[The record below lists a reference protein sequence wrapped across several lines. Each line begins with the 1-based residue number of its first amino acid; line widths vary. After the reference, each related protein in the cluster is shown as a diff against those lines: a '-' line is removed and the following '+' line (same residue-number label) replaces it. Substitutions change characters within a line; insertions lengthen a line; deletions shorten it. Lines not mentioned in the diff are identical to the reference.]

1 MLTFDD
7 ISHAESLI
15 NGSASDVTKWNA
27 FFDLPTNGN
36 SFVIATVS
44 GNSVTLLGGNNIHLR
59 DSLFYV
65 NTVQGNTTLVSI
77 VDSSCIISSGTQG
90 FMCCVSLTTI
100 SLPLLISDNGHFLY
114 GCTSLTTVDLPK
126 LTNSGI
132 FGFGFC
138 TSLTSINLPSLIT
151 TGDYCFYNCT
161 GLYTVNLP
169 FCVNLGSTTG
179 NDYVFGGISGR
190 NITLSV
196 PPALM
201 TCNNGNPDG
210 DIQDFLFN
218 NNSSIISP
226 VISLSFNNITN
237 ADLLIGGS
245 SLDVNVWNTF
255 FDLPNNGNPFIS
267 VSVSGNT
274 VELFGGEGIFLK
286 DSLFDDAGRY
296 GTNLLSFIDYGSI
309 MSTGYDCFGADNNGG
324 CPNLITVVLP
334 SVATLGNY
342 CFLGCFSLT
351 TVDLPSLIVAGQGS
365 FQQCSSLISI
375 NFPSLINIKD
385 YCFYGCTS
393 LININIPACINLGT
407 TTGNN
412 NVFSNINSNI
422 ITLTVPST
430 LMSCDGGLP
439 DGDIVILQ
447 GNNTVTVLTNAL
459 QISMTFVNTRSL
471 TFFIGNDPSDI
482 NAWNTKFNLP
492 TNGNIFTSVIVRGN
506 SVILLG
512 GSNIHLKDNLFNL
525 TLGSNDNGL
534 VSFIDGGCI
543 ISAGNNV
550 FGNQNQ
556 QKANGSL
563 TTINLSALTTA
574 GNDCFSNCFMN
585 YFPPNSF
592 NAPLLE
598 TIGNSCFYYCYN
610 LTSLSLPSL
619 ITAGDESF
627 AILNS
632 LTNLDLPK
640 LTTAGTSCISSCS
653 SLTSLSL
660 PSLITAGYRCLYNNT
675 NLTSYDLPKL
685 TSAGS
690 ECFSGCVALVNANFP
705 SLTTA
710 GNTCFSYCT
719 GLVNINLPSLTTV
732 WDGFFDSCSS
742 LISINLPLCTT
753 LGSTVGYN
761 GVFNGIIGN
770 TITLT
775 IPSALMTCN
784 DGITTFDP
792 DGDIQYL
799 QANNT
804 VTIIQV

>member
-1 MLTFDD
+1 ML
-7 ISHAESLI
+7 
-15 NGSASDVTKWNA
+15 K
-27 FFDLPTNGN
+27 LPR
-36 SFVIATVS
+36 IMPIK
-44 GNSVTLLGGNNIHLR
+44 L
-59 DSLFYV
+59 
-65 NTVQGNTTLVSI
+65 VQ
-77 VDSSCIISSGTQG
+77 
-90 FMCCVSLTTI
+90 TTI
-100 SLPLLISDNGHFLY
+100 EVPKY
-114 GCTSLTTVDLPK
+114 GP
-126 LTNSGI
+126 N
-132 FGFGFC
+132 
-138 TSLTSINLPSLIT
+138 
-151 TGDYCFYNCT
+151 
-161 GLYTVNLP
+161 
-169 FCVNLGSTTG
+169 
-179 NDYVFGGISGR
+179 
-190 NITLSV
+190 TLE
-196 PPALM
+196 P
-201 TCNNGNPDG
+201 
-210 DIQDFLFN
+210 
-218 NNSSIISP
+218 
-226 VISLSFNNITN
+226 
-237 ADLLIGGS
+237 
-245 SLDVNVWNTF
+245 
-255 FDLPNNGNPFIS
+255 
-267 VSVSGNT
+267 
-274 VELFGGEGIFLK
+274 
-286 DSLFDDAGRY
+286 
-296 GTNLLSFIDYGSI
+296 
-309 MSTGYDCFGADNNGG
+309 
-324 CPNLITVVLP
+324 
-334 SVATLGNY
+334 
-342 CFLGCFSLT
+342 
-351 TVDLPSLIVAGQGS
+351 
-365 FQQCSSLISI
+365 
-375 NFPSLINIKD
+375 
-385 YCFYGCTS
+385 
-393 LININIPACINLGT
+393 
-407 TTGNN
+407 
-412 NVFSNINSNI
+412 INSNI

-619 ITAGDESF
+619 ITAG
-627 AILNS
+627 
-632 LTNLDLPK
+632 
-640 LTTAGTSCISSCS
+640 
-653 SLTSLSL
+653 
-660 PSLITAGYRCLYNNT
+660 YRCLYNNT